1 MAFEFKYYWN
11 TITDHISFFIDEES
25 SVLEIGCRSGQLTGS
40 LPGHDKTGIDADA
53 ELIGRAIT
61 DYPDSDFYVMAASQ
75 ITFNRKFDI
84 IILSN
89 VIGQLQDVQSVLNE
103 IHKLSHPS
111 TRIIIIYYNF
121 LWEPVLKFAELIGLK
136 KKIPDQNWLSRKDIS
151 NLLALSGFETYREST
166 DTIMPVYIPLIS
178 RFVNAVLAKLPLMN
192 NLGINNYSFSKPVPG
207 AALNTIHLPS
217 VSVIVP
223 ARNERGNISQLVRRL
238 PLMGEFTELIFIE
251 GGSHDETWN
260 TIQEVLSSYPGK
272 LRVSAARQDGTG
284 KNNAVRKG
292 FEMASGDVLMILDAD
307 LTVSPE
313 DLPRFYHILSSG
325 KADFVNGCRL
335 VYPMKKQ
342 AMRLLNLFGNK
353 VFGVIFSW
361 LLEQPVKDTLCGTKA
376 MWRKDYL
383 KLDKNRSYF
392 GDFDPFGDF
401 DLLFGA
407 YKLNLKIVDLPVQ
420 YHERTYGS
428 TNISRIKHGWL
439 LFKMCCIGAMKIKF
453 R

>member
-1 MAFEFKYYWN
+1 MAIEYKYYWN
-11 TITDHISFFIDEES
+11 SITDHISFFTDSES
-25 SVLEIGCRSGQLTGS
+25 SVLEVGCGTGRLLGK
-40 LPGHDKTGIDADA
+40 LPCIDKTGID
-53 ELIGRAIT
+53 
-61 DYPDSDFYVMAASQ
+61 SDPEKIRKAVKDFPECNFYVMSASQ
-75 ITFNRKFDI
+75 LSFKRKFDI

-89 VIGQLQDVQSVLNE
+89 LIGQLQDVQSVLAE
-103 IHKLSHPS
+103 LHKYSHSS
-111 TRIIIIYYNF
+111 TRIIITYYNF
-121 LWEPVLKFAELIGLK
+121 LWEPVLKFAEVIRLK
-136 KKIPDQNWLSRKDIS
+136 KKIPDQNWLSRKDIR

-166 DTIMPVYIPLIS
+166 GTLMPVYIPLIS
-178 RFVNAVLAKLPLMN
+178 RFCNAVLAKLPLFN
-192 NLGINNYSFSKPVPG
+192 NLGINNYSFSKPFPDPG
-207 AALNTIHLPS
+207 LSISPPPS

-223 ARNERGNISQLVRRL
+223 ARNESGNIKQLIARL
-238 PLMGEFTELIFIE
+238 PLMGESTELIFVE
-251 GGSHDETWN
+251 GGSQDDTWN
-260 TIQEVLSSYPGK
+260 TILGAVNDYSGK
-272 LRVSAARQDGTG
+272 LKVAAARQDGAG

-292 FEMASGDVLMILDAD
+292 FEMATGDVFMILDAD
-307 LTVSPE
+307 LTVAPE
-313 DLPRFYHILSSG
+313 DLPRFYQILTTG

-361 LLEQPVKDTLCGTKA
+361 LLEQPVKDTLCGTKV

-383 KLDKNRSYF
+383 KLDRNRSYF

-439 LFKMCCIGAMKIKF
+439 LLKMCCIGAMKIKF